1 MDNVNNSDN
10 LLVWDLPLRLFHWGL
25 AVAVII
31 AVVSVE
37 NDRMDVH
44 ERAGL
49 TVLGLTIYTGQIGII
64 SLVAVLVFI
73 GSFAMSMG
81 PVVWVML
88 SEMFPNNVRSVAMS
102 IAVAAQWL
110 FNALVANS
118 FPLVNESALNQTD
131 FNGALPYFIFASFCV
146 IAMIFVWKL
155 VPETKGKTLEE
166 MEALWSVKAG
176 S

>member
-1 MDNVNNSDN
+1 
-10 LLVWDLPLRLFHWGL
+10 
-25 AVAVII
+25 
-31 AVVSVE
+31 
-37 NDRMDVH
+37 
-44 ERAGL
+44 
-49 TVLGLTIYTGQIGII
+49 VL
-64 SLVAVLVFI
+64 
-73 GSFAMSMG
+73 
-81 PVVWVML
+81 
-88 SEMFPNNVRSVAMS
+88 SVAMS
-102 IAVAAQWL
+102 IAVAAQWF

-166 MEALWSVKAG
+166 MEALWSVKAD